1 MKVNYVTLI
10 GVILIV
16 LALLLPWIQLD
27 LPLRFQLEGEQKN
40 IMVHSFMSP
49 FTLSL
54 NFTETSNRTYYSDIA
69 TITYNTT
76 YFYNIQSSI
85 SGGMLLFGSLLGLV
99 GEQVDRRTLTL
110 LAGTI
115 TYSSIILF
123 GLSLPPYAISI
134 FWNLRLWNILWGIWL
149 SCIGTIIIFISVPF
163 RMYVL
168 HWKYLEDDR
177 PYEVS
182 GYLASG

>member
-1 MKVNYVTLI
+1 MKINYVTST

-54 NFTETSNRTYYSDIA
+54 NFAETSNRTYYLDIA

-76 YFYNIQSSI
+76 HFYNLQSSM
-85 SGGMLLFGSLLGLV
+85 SGGMLLFGSLLAFI
-99 GEQVDRRTLTL
+99 GELVDRRTLTL

-115 TYSSIILF
+115 AFFSIILF
-123 GLSLPPYAISI
+123 VLSLPSYALSI
-134 FWNLRLWNILWGIWL
+134 FSNLKLWNILWGFWL
-149 SCIGTIIIFISVPF
+149 SNIGTIIIFVSVPF
-163 RMYVL
+163 RMFVL

>member
-1 MKVNYVTLI
+1 MKVNYVTSV
-10 GVILIV
+10 GVVLIV
-16 LALLLPWIQLD
+16 LALLLPWIQFD
-27 LPLRFQLEGEQKN
+27 LPLRFQLEGEPKN
-40 IMVHSFMSP
+40 IMVHSFVSP
-49 FTLSL
+49 FALTL

-69 TITYNTT
+69 TITHTTT

-99 GEQVDRRTLTL
+99 GEQGGRRTLTL

-115 TYSSIILF
+115 TFFSIILF
-123 GLSLPPYAISI
+123 VLSLPPYVLTV

-168 HWKYLEDDR
+168 HWKYLEEDR